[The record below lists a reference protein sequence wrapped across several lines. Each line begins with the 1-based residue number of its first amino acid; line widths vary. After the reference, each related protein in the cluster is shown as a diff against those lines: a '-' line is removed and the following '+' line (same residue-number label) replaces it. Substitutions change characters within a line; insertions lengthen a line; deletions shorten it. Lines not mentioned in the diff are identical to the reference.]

1 MWPVPLA
8 RYREVLRAPGV
19 LGLLFVGFI
28 ARGPVIA
35 VSTVLTLHVV
45 LTLHL
50 DFAHAGLLVTA
61 LTVSTAVGAPWRGR
75 AVDRLGLR
83 RALLP
88 AIVLGGGVWL
98 VAPFLTYPG
107 LVVAAVVGGVFGL
120 PAFAVIRQALAVAVG
135 SEHRRTTL
143 ALDSMSVELSFM
155 TGPAVAVVAATQWST
170 RGVLVVVGAA
180 QVLAGVAMWVL
191 NPPVRSGSAGAP
203 GAGAGEEAGSRQPD
217 ATQEPVEAAA
227 VGGAERRTGRHRVSA
242 AWFTLPLLAVFVSA
256 AGAALVLSA
265 SEVAVVAQ
273 LRHLQHLSFTGAV
286 FVIWGVTSIVGGFVY
301 GALHREVP
309 PAVVLMLLSLLTLP
323 IGLGTSSL
331 QVALLV
337 GLAGLLC
344 APALTA
350 TSTALTH
357 LVAEESRGVAMG
369 WQGTAMTA
377 GSGLGAPLAGI
388 AADRAGA
395 GSGFVLAGLV
405 GAALALVA
413 LVLTRVFRSS
423 PRSPGGRRS
432 GSAPAP
438 RNTEPRRPADSLV
451 D

>member
-1 MWPVPLA
+1 MWPVPLQ

-50 DFAHAGLLVTA
+50 DFARAGLLVTA

-98 VAPFLTYPG
+98 VAPFLPYPG
-107 LVVAAVVGGVFGL
+107 LLVAAVVGGVFGL

-191 NPPVRSGSAGAP
+191 NPPVRSAAGAP
-203 GAGAGEEAGSRQPD
+203 GEGEAEQQGQEAVASAGDP
-217 ATQEPVEAAA
+217 
-227 VGGAERRTGRHRVSA
+227 ERRAGRHRVST

-273 LRHLQHLSFTGAV
+273 LRHLQHLSFTGVV

-309 PAVVLMLLSLLTLP
+309 PAVVLLGLSLLTLP
-323 IGLGTSSL
+323 IGLGTTSL
-331 QVALLV
+331 QVAVLV

-344 APALTA
+344 APVLTS

-357 LVAEESRGVAMG
+357 LVAERSRGEAMG

-377 GSGLGAPLAGI
+377 GSGLGAPLAGF

-395 GSGFVLAGLV
+395 GSGFVVAGLV
-405 GAALALVA
+405 GAALAVVA
-413 LVLTRVFRSS
+413 LVLTGVFRVT
-423 PRSPGGRRS
+423 PRRPLAHGPAGP
-432 GSAPAP
+432 APAP
-438 RNTEPRRPADSLV
+438 RNTEPRLPADSLV